1 MCLLVSVSVSKC
13 QYVSVGVSM
22 CQYVS
27 VRVSMCQYTVCF
39 SSIDGF
45 VFLAYLASIHEIY

>member
-1 MCLLVSVSVSKC
+1 MSEGVSMC
-13 QYVSVGVSM
+13 QYVSVRVSM